1 LIKVIRLLALMR
13 INTALISGKLNNNK
27 GKNMTEKQKINLL
40 SRLNNYKEYLIIN
53 MTDKKVY
60 NDTWQVSDINRLN
73 KDLRV
78 IKKLINNN

>member
-1 LIKVIRLLALMR
+1 LIKNIRQHELTL

-27 GKNMTEKQKINLL
+27 GKTMTNKQKISLL

>member
-1 LIKVIRLLALMR
+1 MR

>member
-1 LIKVIRLLALMR
+1 MIKVIRLLALMR

>member
-1 LIKVIRLLALMR
+1 ML

-27 GKNMTEKQKINLL
+27 GKTMTEKQKISLL

-60 NDTWQVSDINRLN
+60 NDTWQQSDINRLN
-73 KDLRV
+73 KDLNV

>member
-1 LIKVIRLLALMR
+1 
-13 INTALISGKLNNNK
+13 LISGKLNNNK
-27 GKNMTEKQKINLL
+27 GKTMTEKQKISLL
-40 SRLNNYKEYLIIN
+40 NRLNNYKEYLIIN

-73 KDLRV
+73 KDLKV